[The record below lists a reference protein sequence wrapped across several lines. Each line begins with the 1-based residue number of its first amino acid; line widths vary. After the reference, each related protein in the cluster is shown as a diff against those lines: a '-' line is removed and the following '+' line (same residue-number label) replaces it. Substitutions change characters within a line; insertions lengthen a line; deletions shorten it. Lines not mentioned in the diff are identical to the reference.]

1 MGSGVSTLTNASY
14 GTHFDGLVFNRNKL
28 YCFNGN
34 KICEIIVSGNS
45 YTTNDVA
52 TTINPEWNDNSTT
65 DVNTG
70 DIYYQTSAPGSATY
84 NIEKWRPGGSPSTI
98 CSGMPVELLGMRH
111 NPNDNMLYAI
121 RPASPG
127 HCEFVRI
134 ESTGAITMLSSLP
147 LIDQDFYSACLDP
160 CSRRYLLS
168 YKSISSSTGHLLQI
182 DMSGKITQHDS
193 AATMYQ
199 GMVVRY

>member
-1 MGSGVSTLTNASY
+1 MRRLLRVSMGSGVSTLTNASC
-14 GTHFDGLVFNRNKL
+14 GSHFDGLVFNRNKL
-28 YCFNGN
+28 YCFNWN
-34 KICEIIVSGNS
+34 KICEIIVSGNC

-52 TTINPEWNDNSTT
+52 TTINQEWNGNST
-65 DVNTG
+65 DVDTG

-98 CSGMPVELLGMRH
+98 CSGMAMELLGMRY

-134 ESTGAITMLSSLP
+134 DSTGAIAMHSSLS
-147 LIDQDFYSACLDP
+147 LIDPDFTRPVSIPVAGDTFCPIKASILLPAIYS
-160 CSRRYLLS
+160 
-168 YKSISSSTGHLLQI
+168 G
-182 DMSGKITQHDS
+182 
-193 AATMYQ
+193 
-199 GMVVRY
+199 